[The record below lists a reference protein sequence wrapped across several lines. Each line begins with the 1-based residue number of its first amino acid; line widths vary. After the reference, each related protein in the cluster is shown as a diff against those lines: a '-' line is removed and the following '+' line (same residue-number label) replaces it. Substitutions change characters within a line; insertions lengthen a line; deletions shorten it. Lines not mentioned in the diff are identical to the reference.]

1 MQQVLIHQILLK
13 KMTWLIQSDVDKLN
27 FDKFEKLPSGLRSLK
42 SKVDT
47 LDIGK
52 LETTSVDLSKL
63 GDRVKNDNVKK
74 TDDELVEKVNN
85 IKTTDTTNLVK
96 ITVYNT
102 KLIKLKKVYR
112 S

>member
-1 MQQVLIHQILLK
+1 MANSK
-13 KMTWLIQSDVDKLN
+13 SDVDKLD
-27 FDKFEKLPSGLRSLK
+27 FDKLEKLPSGLRSLK

-96 ITVYNT
+96 ITVCNT

-112 S
+112 SWSW

>member
-1 MQQVLIHQILLK
+1 MANPK
-13 KMTWLIQSDVDKLN
+13 SDVDKLD
-27 FDKFEKLPSGLRSLK
+27 FDKLEKVPSGLRSLK

-63 GDRVKNDNVKK
+63 SNRVKNDNVKK
-74 TDDELVEKVNN
+74 TDDELVENVNN

-96 ITVYNT
+96 RTDCNT

-112 S
+112 SWSW

>member
-1 MQQVLIHQILLK
+1 MANPK
-13 KMTWLIQSDVDKLN
+13 SDVDKLD
-27 FDKFEKLPSGLRSLK
+27 FDKLEKVPSGLRSLK

-63 GDRVKNDNVKK
+63 SDRVKNDNVKK
-74 TDDELVEKVNN
+74 TDDELVVENVNN

-96 ITVYNT
+96 RTDCNT

-112 S
+112 SWSW

>member
-1 MQQVLIHQILLK
+1 MANPK
-13 KMTWLIQSDVDKLN
+13 SDVDKLD
-27 FDKFEKLPSGLRSLK
+27 FDKLEKVPSGLRSLK

-63 GDRVKNDNVKK
+63 SDRVKNDNVKK
-74 TDDELVEKVNN
+74 TDDKLVENVNN

-96 ITVYNT
+96 RTDCNT

-112 S
+112 SWSW

>member
-1 MQQVLIHQILLK
+1 MANSK
-13 KMTWLIQSDVDKLN
+13 SDVDKLD
-27 FDKFEKLPSGLRSLK
+27 FDKSEKLPSGLRSLK

-63 GDRVKNDNVKK
+63 SDRVKNDNVKK

-96 ITVYNT
+96 RTVCNT

-112 S
+112 SWSW

>member
-1 MQQVLIHQILLK
+1 MANSK
-13 KMTWLIQSDVDKLN
+13 SDVDKLD
-27 FDKFEKLPSGLRSLK
+27 FDKLEKLPSGLRSLK

-74 TDDELVEKVNN
+74 TDDELVEKVHN

-96 ITVYNT
+96 RTVCNT

-112 S
+112 SWSW

>member
-1 MQQVLIHQILLK
+1 MANSK
-13 KMTWLIQSDVDKLN
+13 SDVDKLD
-27 FDKFEKLPSGLRSLK
+27 FDKLEKVPSGLRSLK

-52 LETTSVDLSKL
+52 LETASADLSKL
-63 GDRVKNDNVKK
+63 SDRVKNDNVKK
-74 TDDELVEKVNN
+74 TDDELVVENVNN

-96 ITVYNT
+96 RTNCNT

-112 S
+112 SWSW

>member
-1 MQQVLIHQILLK
+1 MANSK
-13 KMTWLIQSDVDKLN
+13 SDVDKLD
-27 FDKFEKLPSGLRSLK
+27 FDKLEKLPSGLRSLK

-96 ITVYNT
+96 RTVCNT

>member
-1 MQQVLIHQILLK
+1 MANPK
-13 KMTWLIQSDVDKLN
+13 SDVDKLD
-27 FDKFEKLPSGLRSLK
+27 FDKLEKVPSGLRSLK

-63 GDRVKNDNVKK
+63 SDRVKNDNVKK
-74 TDDELVEKVNN
+74 TDDELVVENVNN

-96 ITVYNT
+96 RTNCNT

-112 S
+112 SWSW

>member
-1 MQQVLIHQILLK
+1 MANPK
-13 KMTWLIQSDVDKLN
+13 SDVDKLD
-27 FDKFEKLPSGLRSLK
+27 FYKLEKVPSGLRSLK

-63 GDRVKNDNVKK
+63 SDRVKNDNVKK
-74 TDDELVEKVNN
+74 TDDKLVENVNN

-96 ITVYNT
+96 RTDCNT

-112 S
+112 SWSW

>member
-1 MQQVLIHQILLK
+1 MANPK
-13 KMTWLIQSDVDKLN
+13 SDVNKLD
-27 FDKFEKLPSGLRSLK
+27 FYKLEKVPSGLRSLK

-63 GDRVKNDNVKK
+63 SDRVKNDNVKK
-74 TDDELVEKVNN
+74 TDDELVENVNN

-96 ITVYNT
+96 RTDCNT

-112 S
+112 SWSW

>member
-1 MQQVLIHQILLK
+1 MANSK
-13 KMTWLIQSDVDKLN
+13 SDVDKLD
-27 FDKFEKLPSGLRSLK
+27 FDKLEKVPSGLRSLK

-52 LETTSVDLSKL
+52 LETASVDLSKL
-63 GDRVKNDNVKK
+63 SDRVKNDNVKK
-74 TDDELVEKVNN
+74 TDDELVVENVNN

-96 ITVYNT
+96 RTNCNT

-112 S
+112 SWSW

>member
-1 MQQVLIHQILLK
+1 MANSK
-13 KMTWLIQSDVDKLN
+13 SDVDKLD
-27 FDKFEKLPSGLRSLK
+27 FDKLEKLPSGLRSLK

-112 S
+112 SWSW

>member
-1 MQQVLIHQILLK
+1 MANPK
-13 KMTWLIQSDVDKLN
+13 SDVDKLD
-27 FDKFEKLPSGLRSLK
+27 FDKLEKVPSGLRSLK

-63 GDRVKNDNVKK
+63 SDRVKNDNVKK
-74 TDDELVEKVNN
+74 TDDKLVENVNN

-96 ITVYNT
+96 RTDCNT